1 MDKTPGWVVPAMRIG
16 FFGRGLTYA
25 VTGALAV
32 SAAVYGG
39 QAEGTTEALES
50 LRGSPWGL
58 AALAAVALGLACYAV
73 WRLMAAAFDLDA
85 HGGGAKGA
93 LARLGQVASGLIHL
107 GIGVYAATLL
117 LGLRIGGGGG
127 EGGGGARSATAWLMG
142 QPYGVWAVAA
152 AGLVVIGA
160 GGYYVH
166 KGVSAGFRDKLHAT
180 PLTRRLDGVLRYGV
194 AAQGAA
200 VGVIG
205 ALLVWAAWTY
215 DPDKAGGLGQA
226 LAALRGAAFGQALL
240 GAMALGLVA
249 FALFCWVMAA
259 YGIVPRCRSDETPT
273 LARRLE
279 ARAGA

>member
-1 MDKTPGWVVPAMRIG
+1 MDTTPAWVVPAMRIG

-25 VTGALAV
+25 VTGGLAV
-32 SAAVYGG
+32 SAALYGG
-39 QAEGTTEALES
+39 RAEGTIEALES

-58 AALAAVALGLACYAV
+58 AALAAIALGLACYAV

-93 LARLGQVASGLIHL
+93 LARAGQVVSGLIHL
-107 GIGVYAATLL
+107 ALGLYAGSLL
-117 LGLRIGGGGG
+117 LGIRVGGG
-127 EGGGGARSATAWLMG
+127 EGGGGARSLTAWLMQ
-142 QPYGVWAVAA
+142 QPYGTWAVAA

-166 KGVSAGFRDKLHAT
+166 KGVSAGFRDKLHFT
-180 PLTRRLDGVLRYGV
+180 PLTRRLDPVLRYGV
-194 AAQGAA
+194 AAQGAV
-200 VGVIG
+200 VGIIG
-205 ALLVWAAWTY
+205 VLLVWAAWTY

-240 GAMALGLVA
+240 LAVAAGLLA

-259 YGIVPRCRSDETPT
+259 YGLVPRCRSDETPT

-279 ARAGA
+279 AQAGA